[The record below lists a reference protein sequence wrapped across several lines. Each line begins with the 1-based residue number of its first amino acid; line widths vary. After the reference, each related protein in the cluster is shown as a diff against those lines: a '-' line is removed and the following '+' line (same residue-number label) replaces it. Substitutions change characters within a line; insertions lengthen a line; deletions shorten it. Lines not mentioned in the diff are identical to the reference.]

1 MAFQTTRWS
10 LIARAAKSDDGA
22 RQALDELCRV
32 YWPPVY
38 AMYRRDGVTADS
50 ARDLT
55 QGLFANLLEREDFR
69 KADPERGR
77 FRSFLRTCAQNWLRN
92 ERDREQ
98 ALKRGGDRLQ
108 FSLDTGE
115 EEQRF
120 LREPATELDAAA
132 MFERRWAQIVIE
144 QALAQL
150 AGEEERAGRSQV
162 FEILRPSLEGDTLE
176 QSWAELAAQLRTTE
190 GALRVAVHRLRK
202 RFRERI
208 ESQVRDTLGDADG
221 SLDHD
226 ELTELLAAL
235 QA

>member
-10 LIARAAKSDDGA
+10 LIARAKRSDDDA
-22 RQALDELCRV
+22 RQALDELCQV

-38 AMYRRDGVTADS
+38 AMYRGEGVAAEQ

-55 QGLFANLLEREDFR
+55 QGLFASLLERDDFG

-77 FRSFLRTCAQNWLRN
+77 FRSFLRTCARNWLLN

-98 ALKRGGDRLQ
+98 ARKRGGDAKQ
-108 FSLDTGE
+108 FSLDIDE

-120 LREPATELDAAA
+120 LREPATNLDAAA
-132 MFERRWAQIVIE
+132 MFERRWAQVVIE
-144 QALAQL
+144 QALSRL
-150 AGEEERAGRSQV
+150 ATEEQAGGRAEV
-162 FEILRPSLEGDTLE
+162 FAILRPTLEGDSLP
-176 QSWAELAAQLRTTE
+176 QPWAELAAELKTTE

-202 RFRERI
+202 RFRVRI
-208 ESQVRDTLGDADG
+208 EAEVRDTLGETNG
-221 SLDHD
+221 NGD
-226 ELTELLAAL
+226 ELAELLAAL